1 LPSQKVLQTIQSL
14 SKISSPGPTP
24 AYTTIH
30 VLRTLLCI
38 GDEGHI
44 GRIELSRKLG
54 LGEGTVRTIIRHL
67 VKAKVVAIEKDGCTL
82 NPRGATL
89 YKTLKLK
96 LSQPFR
102 INARQLALDKTSA
115 AILVKAAGDF
125 VRRGIEQRDAAVR
138 AGATGACTLIF
149 RGGKLLMPMDEQED
163 WTLQPNELLYQDIE
177 KTFTPKNN
185 DVVMIVS
192 APSEDVAEQG
202 VVAAALTLIE

>member
-1 LPSQKVLQTIQSL
+1 MPSQKVLQTIQSL

-192 APSEDVAEQG
+192 APSEGVAEQG

>member
-1 LPSQKVLQTIQSL
+1 MPSQKVLQTIQSL